1 MKYRIIFLLSVCCH
15 ALHADAQEL
24 PLLGKLPQLGPDWVL
39 QKQGWLPE
47 KQEAGKKPYRED
59 AWATF
64 TNSKTGDIMSFAAE
78 RYANITSRALVGGAV
93 EQSASEMFPDGL
105 PRFRHNFKRDGPFDS
120 GWDLVDVIRSSVI
133 TIQTGIRN
141 AAGKYVKA
149 HALQY
154 SYVYESKAGTAS
166 NRLAHGYVLDF
177 GGTAI
182 FIQHTSAHV
191 ITSDEAMGV
200 AMSVLRNHPSS
211 GLKQ

>member
-1 MKYRIIFLLSVCCH
+1 M
-15 ALHADAQEL
+15 
-24 PLLGKLPQLGPDWVL
+24 
-39 QKQGWLPE
+39 
-47 KQEAGKKPYRED
+47 
-59 AWATF
+59 
-64 TNSKTGDIMSFAAE
+64 
-78 RYANITSRALVGGAV
+78 
-93 EQSASEMFPDGL
+93 
-105 PRFRHNFKRDGPFDS
+105 
-120 GWDLVDVIRSSVI
+120 I

-154 SYVYESKAGTAS
+154 SYVYESKTGSAP

-191 ITSDEAMGV
+191 ITSDEVMGV